1 MVPVNELVARLVRCV
16 EQCQPDSVKIET
28 FPISCNHDRFPV
40 IPVSSD
46 RKLILVDQHK
56 RPAFAAYC
64 LEAVGQIEGRV
75 QRHRVGQIHVANE
88 T

>member
-28 FPISCNHDRFPV
+28 FPTSRNDDKFSV

-46 RKLILVDQHK
+46 RKFILID
-56 RPAFAAYC
+56 RD
-64 LEAVGQIEGRV
+64 R
-75 QRHRVGQIHVANE
+75 
-88 T
+88 